1 MRLRCLFAPLALAI
15 VACNKAPGERHA
27 ALSCQGSTVASW
39 LPDST
44 VAVCLPAR
52 FVARSPRRFAR
63 SRGDTVPQHW
73 ISVSLKQDSVVPEGK
88 RWPLTLSSG
97 NQCIADCTTAESVIT
112 SHDTVAG
119 VRAYIERGL
128 ISGGISGERR
138 IPALIASLDGR
149 PAWTAV
155 VQARTPDPFLRDS
168 LFDALRT
175 LRIYP
180 RAARDR

>member
-1 MRLRCLFAPLALAI
+1 MRLRHLSAPLALAFI
-15 VACNKAPGERHA
+15 ACNKAPAERYT
-27 ALSCQGSTVASW
+27 ALNCQGSSVASW

-44 VAVCLPAR
+44 VAVCLPPG
-52 FVARSPRRFAR
+52 FVTRSPRRFAR
-63 SRGDTVPQHW
+63 PRGDTVPEHW
-73 ISVSLKQDSVVPEGK
+73 IAVSLVQDSAVPEVE

-97 NQCIADCTTAESVIT
+97 NQCFADCTTAERVIT

-119 VRAYIERGL
+119 VPAYIERGL
-128 ISGGISGERR
+128 VSGGISGERD
-138 IPALIASLDGR
+138 IPALVASLDAR

-155 VQARTPDPFLRDS
+155 VQARTPDSLLRDS
-168 LFDALRT
+168 LFSALRT